1 MVFETRV
8 AGIPCQCLVTHY
20 SPELPMKITGTGYGD
35 AEPPEP
41 EEFEFRIMDRRGY
54 PAPWLEAKL
63 TQQDHDRLLQEYL
76 NQ

>member
-1 MVFETRV
+1 
-8 AGIPCQCLVTHY
+8 
-20 SPELPMKITGTGYGD
+20 MKITGTGYGD

-41 EEFEFRIMDRRGY
+41 EEFEFRLMDRRGY

-63 TQQDHDRLLQEYL
+63 TSTDHSRLKQEYL

>member
-8 AGIPCQCLVTHY
+8 AGIPCQCLVTHH

-63 TQQDHDRLLQEYL
+63 TPADHSRLKQEYL

>member
-41 EEFEFRIMDRRGY
+41 EEFEFRNHGQAGLPRSVVGSQANPTR
-54 PAPWLEAKL
+54 P
-63 TQQDHDRLLQEYL
+63 
-76 NQ
+76 